1 MNPKNLIYRLSNSF
15 IKKVPVIRFFLSQ
28 VFQPYIIMLIKAHLL
43 VAQFSKAFND
53 KKTIVLT
60 YETAISPPTFGDFLN
75 LVMLARYLILSGK
88 RVKIRIIDTGPRK
101 GIYNLKDSDHHFIL
115 KEYLRISN
123 RILGNEETTTIEPVM
138 GLATNEIAFN
148 SRVMFSH
155 APKVMGILR
164 RWYGWTIPIDFLLS
178 SNKNLKQKPYVTWHL
193 RAGAWNK
200 DRNSNL
206 YDLIEGYKYL
216 RKNFPNYSIMIITEK
231 KDWPRFSKALQSI
244 HDSLFDN
251 SSKLNI
257 LPQPRYG
264 FANTISLILK
274 SEFHYQ
280 YNGGGVATIAH
291 YSNIPYLII
300 AKNSNYE
307 FNFFG
312 KSYIGLRHPQQKFT
326 RLKRYSF

>member
-1 MNPKNLIYRLSNSF
+1 MNPKNLMSRLSNFF
-15 IKKVPVIRFFLSQ
+15 IKKVLKIRFFLSQ
-28 VFQPYIIMLIKAHLL
+28 VSQSRVIKLIKAHLL
-43 VAQFSKAFND
+43 VAQFSKTFNE

-75 LVMLARYLILSGK
+75 LVILGRYLILSGK

-101 GIYNLKDSDHHFIL
+101 GIYNLKDSDHRFIL

-123 RILGNEETTTIEPVM
+123 RILGNEETTTIEPLMV
-138 GLATNEIAFN
+138 LASNEIAFN

-193 RAGAWNK
+193 RAGVWDK

-206 YDLIEGYKYL
+206 YDLIQGYTYL
-216 RKNFPNYSIMIITEK
+216 RKNFPNYSIMIITAK
-231 KDWPRFSKALQSI
+231 KDWPRFSKAIKSI
-244 HDSLFDN
+244 HDFLFDN

-274 SEFHYQ
+274 SEFYYQ
-280 YNGGGVATIAH
+280 YNGGGVGTIAH

-326 RLKRYSF
+326 RLRRHSF